1 MHARVLSSA
10 ILGIDAYPIEIEAN
24 LTPTPKPK
32 FITVGLPEGAVKES
46 KERVI
51 AAIRNSGFNYP
62 NKKTVINLAPA
73 DIRKEGSA
81 FDLPMAIGIL
91 AALGQVK
98 PDYLDKLWLLGEL
111 ALDGSLRPIRGALP
125 IAISASNQGV
135 KGIVLPV
142 QNAKEAAVAEGVKV
156 AGFETLRDV
165 VAMLNGDAETAPT
178 KVDLATLFKESLNYT
193 VDFEEVRGQEHV
205 KRALEVAAAGGHNA
219 ILIGPPGSG
228 KTMLAKR
235 LPTILPHLTL
245 EEALETT
252 KIHSVAGVLSS
263 DAGLVA
269 IRPYRAPHH
278 TISDAGLIGGG
289 TIPKPGEV
297 SLAHHGVLFLDELAE
312 FQKSVLEVMRQP
324 LENGEVTI
332 SRAAVSITYPSNFQ
346 LMAATNPCPCG
357 YATDP
362 NNECT
367 CTPQMIQKYMSRIS
381 GPLLDRID
389 LHVEVPAVPYTDL
402 TEKPKGERSD
412 KVRERVEKTRDV
424 QLKRFSSFSDKYC
437 NAHMGTRDI
446 QTYCKIDKSGS
457 HLLKAAMEKLGLSAR
472 AYDRILKVSRT
483 IADLEG
489 EANIFPQHLSEAI
502 QYRSLDRQLW
512 L

>member
-1 MHARVLSSA
+1 
-10 ILGIDAYPIEIEAN
+10 
-24 LTPTPKPK
+24 
-32 FITVGLPEGAVKES
+32 
-46 KERVI
+46 
-51 AAIRNSGFNYP
+51 
-62 NKKTVINLAPA
+62 
-73 DIRKEGSA
+73 
-81 FDLPMAIGIL
+81 
-91 AALGQVK
+91 
-98 PDYLDKLWLLGEL
+98 
-111 ALDGSLRPIRGALP
+111 
-125 IAISASNQGV
+125 
-135 KGIVLPV
+135 
-142 QNAKEAAVAEGVKV
+142 
-156 AGFETLRDV
+156 
-165 VAMLNGDAETAPT
+165 
-178 KVDLATLFKESLNYT
+178 
-193 VDFEEVRGQEHV
+193 
-205 KRALEVAAAGGHNA
+205 
-219 ILIGPPGSG
+219 
-228 KTMLAKR
+228 
-235 LPTILPHLTL
+235 
-245 EEALETT
+245 
-252 KIHSVAGVLSS
+252 
-263 DAGLVA
+263 
-269 IRPYRAPHH
+269 
-278 TISDAGLIGGG
+278 
-289 TIPKPGEV
+289 
-297 SLAHHGVLFLDELAE
+297 
-312 FQKSVLEVMRQP
+312 MRQP

-412 KVRERVEKTRDV
+412 KVRLRVEKTRDV
-424 QLKRFSSFSDKYC
+424 QLKRFKSDENKYC

-457 HLLKAAMEKLGLSAR
+457 QLLKAAMEKLGLSAR

-489 EANIFPQHLSEAI
+489 EANILPQHLSEAI